1 MTVTKAL
8 SAGLPG
14 SGLQGESPDSSAGDH
29 PQEFESING
38 VADTDTEC
46 PPLGG
51 E

>member
-1 MTVTKAL
+1 MTMAKAL

-14 SGLQGESPDSSAGDH
+14 PGLPGESPDSSAGDR

-38 VADTDTEC
+38 VIDTNTEC

-51 E
+51 K